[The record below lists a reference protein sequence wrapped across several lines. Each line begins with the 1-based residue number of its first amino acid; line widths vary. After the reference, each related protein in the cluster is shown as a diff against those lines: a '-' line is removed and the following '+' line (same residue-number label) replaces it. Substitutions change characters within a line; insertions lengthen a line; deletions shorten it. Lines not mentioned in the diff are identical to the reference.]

1 MKGRADRVALAN
13 SVLKKI
19 ASCGRK
25 FFYSPSHDRTA
36 MFVEKDGRLYFMD
49 DHNGVLLPLSH
60 CHSKR
65 WNRYFSHGG
74 TLKGLVLALADYIK
88 TGKLIHRCHFFAP
101 AWLNDGD
108 PCALTNFGR
117 TAHGS
122 PNTPNVTL
130 KIIHAVTSIEEYYT
144 SIKNSVT

>member
-1 MKGRADRVALAN
+1 MKGRADRVTLAN
-13 SVLKKI
+13 SMLKKI

-25 FFYSPSHDRTA
+25 FFYSPSYDRTA
-36 MFVEKDGRLYFMD
+36 MFVEKAGRLYFMD

-74 TLKGLVLALADYIK
+74 TLKGLILALADYIQ

-108 PCALTNFGR
+108 PWGYKEDMRVVQECAL
-117 TAHGS
+117 S
-122 PNTPNVTL
+122 L
-130 KIIHAVTSIEEYYT
+130 QIIHAFVGVAEEA
-144 SIKNSVT
+144 